1 MQAICSSGSCL
12 LSKVQ
17 ESKENSLIWEEC
29 KMYEVVVVREVVKIE
44 VVRVVEVIEVEGL
57 EEIIDAIWEETM
69 NEAEDIDLFD
79 PAEWQI

>member
-1 MQAICSSGSCL
+1 
-12 LSKVQ
+12 
-17 ESKENSLIWEEC
+17 
-29 KMYEVVVVREVVKIE
+29 MYEVVVVREVVKIE